1 MKIVLSPA
9 KSLDYTTPVPT
20 ENYTIPVFLQ
30 EAKIL
35 DDVLKAKTPKD
46 LAKLMHI
53 SDKLAELN
61 WKRFQE
67 WFLPFTP
74 DNARQAIF
82 AFNGAVYNG
91 LDAYSLKPKQIIDLQ
106 DKLRILSGMY
116 GILRPL
122 DLMQPYRLE
131 MGTKL
136 EFKTYKNLYA
146 FWRNKVTNAL
156 NEELTDNEPFVN
168 LASNEYFKVM
178 DIKKLK
184 TKIFT
189 PIFKDFKNGELK
201 IIAIYAKKARGMM
214 LRYIVEN
221 EIKNVKDLKG
231 FNMENYAFDSK
242 LSTETELVF
251 TR

>member
-67 WFLPFTP
+67 WSLPFTP
-74 DNARQAIF
+74 ENARQAIF

-156 NEELTDNEPFVN
+156 NEELTNNEPFVN

-231 FNMENYAFDSK
+231 FNMENYVFDSK

>member
-61 WKRFQE
+61 WKRFQV
-67 WFLPFTP
+67 WSLPFTP

-82 AFNGAVYNG
+82 AFNGAVYSG

-156 NEELTDNEPFVN
+156 NEELTNNEPFVN

-231 FNMENYAFDSK
+231 FNMENYVFESK

>member
-9 KSLDYTTPVPT
+9 KSLDYTLPVPT
-20 ENYTIPVFLQ
+20 DKHTIPMFLEQ
-30 EAKIL
+30 AELL
-35 DDVLKAKTPKD
+35 DEVLKQKSPKE

-67 WFLPFTP
+67 WSLPFTS
-74 DNARQAIF
+74 DNARQAVF
-82 AFNGAVYNG
+82 AFNGAVYDG
-91 LDAYSLKPKQIIDLQ
+91 LEAYTLSDKGLTNLQ
-106 DKLRILSGMY
+106 NSLRIMSGMY
-116 GILRPL
+116 GVLKPL

-136 EFKTYKNLYA
+136 QFKNYKNLYE
-146 FWRNKVTNAL
+146 FWKETVTNAL
-156 NEELTDNEPFVN
+156 NEELQNNEPLIN
-168 LASNEYFKVM
+168 LASNEYFKV
-178 DIKKLK
+178 INKKKLK
-184 TKIFT
+184 TTVVT

-214 LRYIVEN
+214 TRYIVEN
-221 EIKNVKDLKG
+221 SIDKIENIKG
-231 FNMENYAFDSK
+231 FTMANYAFDSK

>member
-9 KSLDYTTPVPT
+9 KSLDYASPVPT
-20 ENYTIPVFLQ
+20 DKDTIPMFLEQ
-30 EAKIL
+30 AKLL
-35 DDVLKAKTPKD
+35 DEVLKQKSPKE

-67 WFLPFTP
+67 WSLPFTP
-74 DNARQAIF
+74 DNARQAVF
-82 AFNGAVYNG
+82 AFNGAVYDG
-91 LDAYSLKPKQIIDLQ
+91 LDAYNLSEKGIKNLQ
-106 DKLRILSGMY
+106 NSLRILSGMY
-116 GILRPL
+116 GVLRPL

-136 EFKTYKNLYA
+136 QFKTYKNLYE
-146 FWRNKVTNAL
+146 FWKNTVTNAL
-156 NEELTDNEPFVN
+156 NAEFQTNEPLIN
-168 LASNEYFKVM
+168 LASNEYFKVI
-178 DIKKLK
+178 DKRKLK
-184 TKIFT
+184 TTVVT

-214 LRYIVEN
+214 TRYIVEN
-221 EIKNVKDLKG
+221 SIDKIEDIKG
-231 FNMENYAFDSK
+231 FAMANYAFDSK

>member
-20 ENYTIPVFLQ
+20 DKYTLPVFLE
-30 EAKIL
+30 EAKLL
-35 DDVLKAKTPKD
+35 DEVLKAKTPKE

-67 WFLPFTP
+67 WSVPFAP
-74 DNARQAIF
+74 ENSRQAVF
-82 AFNGAVYNG
+82 AFNGAVYDG
-91 LDAYSLKPKQIIDLQ
+91 LDAYSLNQKQIDDLQ
-106 DKLRILSGMY
+106 SKLRILSGMY
-116 GILRPL
+116 GVLRPL

-136 EFKTYKNLYA
+136 KFDKYKNLYD
-146 FWRNKVTNAL
+146 FWKDKVTNKL
-156 NEELTDNEPFVN
+156 NEELHEDEPFIN
-168 LASNEYFKVM
+168 LASNEYFKV
-178 DIKKLK
+178 INRKELK
-184 TKIFT
+184 TKIIT
-189 PIFKDFKNGELK
+189 PVFKDLKNGELK

-214 LRYIVEN
+214 VRYIVEN
-221 EIKNVKDLKG
+221 SIEKAEDLKG
-231 FNMENYAFDSK
+231 FNMANYAFDSK
-242 LSTETELVF
+242 LSTDTELVF

>member
-67 WFLPFTP
+67 WSLPFTP

-231 FNMENYAFDSK
+231 FNMENYVFDSK

>member
-9 KSLDYTTPVPT
+9 KSLDYTTPVST

-30 EAKIL
+30 EAKEL
-35 DDVLKAKTPKD
+35 DDVLKVKTPKD

-67 WFLPFTP
+67 WSLPFKP

-91 LDAYSLKPKQIIDLQ
+91 LDVDSLKPKQIVDLH

-116 GILRPL
+116 GILKPL

-168 LASNEYFKVM
+168 LASNEYFKAI
-178 DIKKLK
+178 DTKKLK

-201 IIAIYAKKARGMM
+201 TIAIYAKKARGMM
-214 LRYIVEN
+214 VRYIVEN
-221 EIKNVKDLKG
+221 EIKKIKEIKG

>member
-9 KSLDYTTPVPT
+9 KSLDYISPVPT
-20 ENYTIPVFLQ
+20 DKYTIPMFLEQ
-30 EAKIL
+30 AKLL
-35 DDVLKAKTPKD
+35 DEVLKHKSPKE

-67 WFLPFTP
+67 WSLPFTP
-74 DNARQAIF
+74 DNARQAVF
-82 AFNGAVYNG
+82 AFNGAVYDG
-91 LDAYSLKPKQIIDLQ
+91 LEAYTLSDKGLTNLQ
-106 DKLRILSGMY
+106 NSLRILSGMY
-116 GILRPL
+116 GVLRPL

-136 EFKTYKNLYA
+136 QFKTYKNLYE
-146 FWRNKVTNAL
+146 FWKNTVTNAL
-156 NEELTDNEPFVN
+156 NAEFQTNEPLIN
-168 LASNEYFKVM
+168 LASNEYFKVI
-178 DIKKLK
+178 DKKKLK
-184 TKIFT
+184 TTVVT

-214 LRYIVEN
+214 TRYIVEN
-221 EIKNVKDLKG
+221 SIDKIEDIKG
-231 FNMENYAFDSK
+231 FAMANYAFDSK

>member
-20 ENYTIPVFLQ
+20 DKYTIPYFLE
-30 EAKIL
+30 EAKML
-35 DDVLKAKTPKD
+35 DEVLKAKSPKE

-61 WKRFQE
+61 WKRFQQ
-67 WFLPFTP
+67 WSLPFTP
-74 DNARQAIF
+74 ENSRQAIF
-82 AFNGAVYNG
+82 AFNGAVYDG
-91 LDAYSLKPKQIIDLQ
+91 LDAYSLSLNQIEDLQ
-106 DKLRILSGMY
+106 KKLRILSGMY

-136 EFKTYKNLYA
+136 KFANYKNLYE
-146 FWRNKVTNAL
+146 FWKDKVTSKI
-156 NEELTDNEPFVN
+156 NEELTENETFVN
-168 LASNEYFKVM
+168 LASNEYFKVI
-178 DIKKLK
+178 DKKKLK
-184 TKIFT
+184 TKIIT

-214 LRYIVEN
+214 VRYIIEN
-221 EIKNVKDLKG
+221 KIDNAEDLKG
-231 FNMENYAFDSK
+231 FNMANYAFDSK

>member
-67 WFLPFTP
+67 WSLPFTP

-201 IIAIYAKKARGMM
+201 TIAIYAKKARGMM

-221 EIKNVKDLKG
+221 EIKNVKDLRG

>member
-67 WFLPFTP
+67 WSLPFTP

>member
-67 WFLPFTP
+67 WSLPFTP

-116 GILRPL
+116 GVLRPL

-156 NEELTDNEPFVN
+156 NEELTNNEPFVN

-231 FNMENYAFDSK
+231 FNMENYVFDSK